1 MTCSPICIYRVLFQ
15 WSSLITGSYIPIGQ
29 SGVRKIIVENYNI
42 IVERI
47 APTIGLVQVKAKK
60 KKRKRRNEN
69 ITC

>member
-1 MTCSPICIYRVLFQ
+1 MTFA
-15 WSSLITGSYIPIGQ
+15 YIPIGL
-29 SGVRKIIVENYNI
+29 SGVRKIIVENYDI